1 MFNRVAKCLQR
12 DLLSAGT
19 LDARDKVGTS
29 FGIDGSLASMSG
41 NNILHGQPDNDCND
55 GGVFVVYMKLM
66 PVRRNEQVA
75 RRRREANRQQ
85 EQSKY

>member
-1 MFNRVAKCLQR
+1 
-12 DLLSAGT
+12 
-19 LDARDKVGTS
+19 
-29 FGIDGSLASMSG
+29 MSG
-41 NNILHGQPDNDCND
+41 NNILHGQPDNDCDD
-55 GGVFVVYMKLM
+55 GRVFVVYMKLM